1 MLVGYTPEQD
11 TLSLTLVGY
20 TPEQDTLS
28 GQLVN
33 IESIKVD
40 DERETRVGS
49 FMS

>member
-1 MLVGYTPEQD
+1 MLA
-11 TLSLTLVGY
+11 GY

-33 IESIKVD
+33 IKSIKVD

-49 FMS
+49 FMSYDQAQVHLGYN